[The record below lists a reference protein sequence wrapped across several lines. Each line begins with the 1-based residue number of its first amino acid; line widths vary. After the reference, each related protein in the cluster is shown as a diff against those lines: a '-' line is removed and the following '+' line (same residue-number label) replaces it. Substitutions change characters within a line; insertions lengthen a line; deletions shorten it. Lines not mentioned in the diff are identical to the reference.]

1 MEEQDLIGAILAV
14 VLVTLP
20 VILSLLLPTYTI
32 EKKKKPKPPRPRSR
46 PDPIAM
52 AIRRLRRS

>member
-32 EKKKKPKPPRPRSR
+32 EKKKPKPPRPRSR